1 MTKHTL
7 KMLLCKHSKILNAYL
22 DISEA
27 ATGGVLWKKVLKK
40 RLWQRCFPVNFAK
53 FLKNTFFTDHL
64 RTTASD
70 ISQRYAWKDKNLQMQ
85 FFWPEKWKLF
95 SILSNIFPKTGIP
108 WKFLANL
115 WYDWISQNNWWW
127 MYWIWSCWAGKY
139 LPNIKR
145 IMEIK
150 NYYFDKIITFR
161 NVNGFLYGSQG

>member
-70 ISQRYAWKDKNLQMQ
+70 ISQRYAWKDKNLRMQ

-95 SILSNIFPKTGIP
+95 SILSNISKSRDSLEISRKSLIWLNFPEQLMMDVLDLIMLSWKIP
-108 WKFLANL
+108 T
-115 WYDWISQNNWWW
+115 
-127 MYWIWSCWAGKY
+127 KY
-139 LPNIKR
+139 
-145 IMEIK
+145 
-150 NYYFDKIITFR
+150 
-161 NVNGFLYGSQG
+161 

>member
-70 ISQRYAWKDKNLQMQ
+70 ISQRFAWKDKNLQMQ

-95 SILSNIFPKTGIP
+95 SILSNISKSRDSLEISRKSLIWLNFPEQLMMDVLDLIMLSWKIP
-108 WKFLANL
+108 T
-115 WYDWISQNNWWW
+115 
-127 MYWIWSCWAGKY
+127 KY
-139 LPNIKR
+139 
-145 IMEIK
+145 
-150 NYYFDKIITFR
+150 
-161 NVNGFLYGSQG
+161 

>member
-1 MTKHTL
+1 MAKHTL

-95 SILSNIFPKTGIP
+95 SILSNISKSRDSLEISRKSLIWLNFPEQLMMDVLDLIMLS
-108 WKFLANL
+108 WKIAT
-115 WYDWISQNNWWW
+115 
-127 MYWIWSCWAGKY
+127 KY
-139 LPNIKR
+139 
-145 IMEIK
+145 
-150 NYYFDKIITFR
+150 
-161 NVNGFLYGSQG
+161 

>member
-1 MTKHTL
+1 MAKHTL

-95 SILSNIFPKTGIP
+95 SILSNISKSRDSLEISRKSLIWLNFPEQLMMDVLDLIMLSWKIP
-108 WKFLANL
+108 T
-115 WYDWISQNNWWW
+115 
-127 MYWIWSCWAGKY
+127 KY
-139 LPNIKR
+139 
-145 IMEIK
+145 
-150 NYYFDKIITFR
+150 
-161 NVNGFLYGSQG
+161 

>member
-95 SILSNIFPKTGIP
+95 SILSNISKSRDSLEISRKSLIWLDFPEQLMMDVLDLIMLSWKIP
-108 WKFLANL
+108 T
-115 WYDWISQNNWWW
+115 
-127 MYWIWSCWAGKY
+127 KY
-139 LPNIKR
+139 
-145 IMEIK
+145 
-150 NYYFDKIITFR
+150 
-161 NVNGFLYGSQG
+161 

>member
-95 SILSNIFPKTGIP
+95 SILSNISKSRDSLEISRKSLIWLNFPEQLMMDVLDLIMLSWKIP
-108 WKFLANL
+108 T
-115 WYDWISQNNWWW
+115 
-127 MYWIWSCWAGKY
+127 KY
-139 LPNIKR
+139 
-145 IMEIK
+145 
-150 NYYFDKIITFR
+150 
-161 NVNGFLYGSQG
+161 

>member
-95 SILSNIFPKTGIP
+95 SILSNISKSRDSLEISRKSLIWLNFPEQLMMDVLDLIMLS
-108 WKFLANL
+108 WKIAT
-115 WYDWISQNNWWW
+115 
-127 MYWIWSCWAGKY
+127 KY
-139 LPNIKR
+139 
-145 IMEIK
+145 
-150 NYYFDKIITFR
+150 
-161 NVNGFLYGSQG
+161 

>member
-40 RLWQRCFPVNFAK
+40 RLWQRCCPVNFAK

-95 SILSNIFPKTGIP
+95 SILSNISKSRDSLEISRKSLIWLNFPEQLMMDVLDLIMLSWKIP
-108 WKFLANL
+108 T
-115 WYDWISQNNWWW
+115 
-127 MYWIWSCWAGKY
+127 KY
-139 LPNIKR
+139 
-145 IMEIK
+145 
-150 NYYFDKIITFR
+150 
-161 NVNGFLYGSQG
+161 

>member
-1 MTKHTL
+1 MAKHTL
-7 KMLLCKHSKILNAYL
+7 KMLLCKHSKIVNAYL

-53 FLKNTFFTDHL
+53 FLKNTFFADHL

-95 SILSNIFPKTGIP
+95 SILSNISKSRDSLEISRKSLIWLNFPEQLMMDVLDLIMLSWKIP
-108 WKFLANL
+108 T
-115 WYDWISQNNWWW
+115 
-127 MYWIWSCWAGKY
+127 KY
-139 LPNIKR
+139 
-145 IMEIK
+145 
-150 NYYFDKIITFR
+150 
-161 NVNGFLYGSQG
+161 

>member
-70 ISQRYAWKDKNLQMQ
+70 ISQRYAWKDKNLQIQ

-95 SILSNIFPKTGIP
+95 SILSNISKSRDSLEISRKSLIWLNFPEQLMMDVLDLIMLSWKIP
-108 WKFLANL
+108 T
-115 WYDWISQNNWWW
+115 
-127 MYWIWSCWAGKY
+127 KY
-139 LPNIKR
+139 
-145 IMEIK
+145 
-150 NYYFDKIITFR
+150 
-161 NVNGFLYGSQG
+161 

>member
-1 MTKHTL
+1 MAKHTL

-95 SILSNIFPKTGIP
+95 SILSNISKSRDALEISRKSLIWLNFPEQLMMDVLDLIMLSWKIP
-108 WKFLANL
+108 T
-115 WYDWISQNNWWW
+115 
-127 MYWIWSCWAGKY
+127 KY
-139 LPNIKR
+139 
-145 IMEIK
+145 
-150 NYYFDKIITFR
+150 
-161 NVNGFLYGSQG
+161 